1 MTGTSLQIVEWL
13 MSQTDSTVVYDIEPH
28 REKRSLSANSYFH
41 VLADKLRQKLG
52 ISLARCKNELITS
65 YGQVM
70 YLDDGSQ
77 FVYKTNAPLEY
88 VQELEEPHLKLVKTD
103 IENGKEVYFYRV
115 YRGSHTYNSSEM
127 HKLIDGTIQECKSQ
141 GIETLPPHE
150 LNRMLEAWG
159 KKHDDTDK
167 RTSK

>member
-1 MTGTSLQIVEWL
+1 MTGNATQVIEWL
-13 MSQTDSTVVYDIEPH
+13 MSQDKEKIFDIDYHYEA
-28 REKRSLSANSYFH
+28 RSLSANKYFH

-127 HKLIDGTIQECKSQ
+127 SKLIEGTIQDCKSQ
-141 GIETLPPHE
+141 WIETLPPHE